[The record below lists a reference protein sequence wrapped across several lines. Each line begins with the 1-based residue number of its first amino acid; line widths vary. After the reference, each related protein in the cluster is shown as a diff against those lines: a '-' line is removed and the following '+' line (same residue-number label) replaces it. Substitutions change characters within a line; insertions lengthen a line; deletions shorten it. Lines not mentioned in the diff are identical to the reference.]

1 MTWAALHQAA
11 PSVYP
16 PLLLVSFLLVLVG
29 YGTKAGLAPMHTWLP
44 DAHSESPAPVSA
56 MLSGALLN
64 ASMLGIARFLSV
76 VRGTSINGF
85 AHSAVV
91 GFGIFS
97 FFIASLFIVRQ
108 TGIKRLMA
116 YSSIEHIG
124 VQALGLGFGG
134 VFGVAGALYHMLN
147 HSLNKSLMFFGAG
160 NAMRAYGTKEIPGIR
175 HVLRVFPVSGTLWL
189 LGAVGIA
196 GAPPFAL
203 FLSEFTILRSGIAGR
218 YRWAAVVFVVFLIV
232 VFIGFLAH
240 FRAMYFDDA
249 PEQKV
254 PRLTGVVWRTLP
266 MWLAFVP
273 LLVFGLWWPHSFWNI
288 FAQIAHDLMG
298 GTQ

>member
-1 MTWAALHQAA
+1 
-11 PSVYP
+11 
-16 PLLLVSFLLVLVG
+16 
-29 YGTKAGLAPMHTWLP
+29 
-44 DAHSESPAPVSA
+44 
-56 MLSGALLN
+56 
-64 ASMLGIARFLSV
+64 MLGIARFLSV